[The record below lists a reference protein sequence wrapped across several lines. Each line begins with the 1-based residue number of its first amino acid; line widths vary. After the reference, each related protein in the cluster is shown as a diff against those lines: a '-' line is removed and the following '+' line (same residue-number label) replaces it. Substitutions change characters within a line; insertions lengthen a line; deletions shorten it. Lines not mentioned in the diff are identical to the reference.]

1 MAASFVWNTGRFGY
15 GKHLNRHGGG
25 ISSERLNQKM
35 GPSYQEVLAK
45 TVKRMINE
53 KRCDEAFDAIM
64 EADLPYER
72 KVYICQCLLP
82 DLKKCT

>member
-15 GKHLNRHGGG
+15 GKHLNEHGGG
-25 ISSERLNQKM
+25 ISSERLNHKNV
-35 GPSYQEVLAK
+35 PSYQEVLAQ
-45 TVKRMINE
+45 TVKDLIKDGHCNQ
-53 KRCDEAFDAIM
+53 AFDAIM